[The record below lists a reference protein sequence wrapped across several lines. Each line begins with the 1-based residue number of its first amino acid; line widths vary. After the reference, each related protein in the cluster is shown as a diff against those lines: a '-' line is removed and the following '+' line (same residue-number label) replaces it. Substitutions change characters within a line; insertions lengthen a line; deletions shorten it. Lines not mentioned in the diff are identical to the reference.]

1 MAKRKNKNKRRN
13 NQNRNNQNQQRRTK
27 RRKFERFWVEDC
39 TELKPPEGQEP
50 DLLVTISRV
59 ELHDDHTHK
68 AKTDKIDL
76 KIGASEKGNNKPG
89 ENVTGLDAARGSV
102 IRTQIDQD
110 DGVKL
115 VDSTKAEITASTGDS
130 ESGKPVEPSSLI
142 DSSIEAQLDQ
152 RDGAKPVDSS
162 KTETTQSNDPKSGE
176 PTTAHQSK
184 GDAMPS
190 DAKHD
195 EDLAIDR
202 SFVSVIRAPSAK
214 GPMKKFNHQN
224 FKPLPNGDCG
234 DGVVN
239 PHDKSEVPDKYW
251 AQRKRFFSRFDEGVS
266 LDKEG
271 WYSITPEKIA
281 NHIAERVVEG
291 ETKGM
296 VVLDAF
302 CGCGGNA
309 IAFAQRQ
316 EVSLVVA
323 IDSDRHKLQ
332 LAATNAS
339 VYGIAKEKLL
349 LIHGNA
355 CEALQSYKNGKR
367 ETSEKEQGNVDRVEG
382 FQIGGMEL
390 LPDRMHAVFLS
401 PPWGGM
407 DYAESGKRNYHVET
421 CIEVQAFPDGTWN
434 GEEILQASAAATSGP
449 VVYFLPR
456 NINGVSLGRSALKS
470 KYKTLEI
477 EQNILNNKLKT
488 VTAYLGMPC

>member
-1 MAKRKNKNKRRN
+1 MAKRKNKGRN
-13 NQNRNNQNQQRRTK
+13 NQNRNNQNQQRRKK

-76 KIGASEKGNNKPG
+76 KKGAAEKSNKPE
-89 ENVTGLDAARGSV
+89 ENVVDLDAARDSV
-102 IRTQIDQD
+102 IKTQIDQD
-110 DGVKL
+110 DGAKL
-115 VDSTKAEITASTGDS
+115 VDNAKAEITASNGDS

-142 DSSIEAQLDQ
+142 DSSVEAQLDQ
-152 RDGAKPVDSS
+152 RGGSKPVDSS
-162 KTETTQSNDPKSGE
+162 KAETTQTNDQGE
-176 PTTAHQSK
+176 PITHQSK
-184 GDAMPS
+184 GDETA
-190 DAKHD
+190 DAKHG
-195 EDLAIDR
+195 EHFAIDT
-202 SFVSVIRAPSAK
+202 SFVSVMRDPSAK
-214 GPMKKFNHQN
+214 GPMKKFQHQN
-224 FKPLPNGDCG
+224 FNPLPNGDCG

-251 AQRKRFFSRFDEGVS
+251 AQRKRFFSRFDDGVS

-281 NHIAERVVEG
+281 NHIAERLVEG
-291 ETKGM
+291 GTKGM

-339 VYGIAKEKLL
+339 VYGIAKDKLL

-367 ETSEKEQGNVDRVEG
+367 EASGKEQGNVDRVDG

-390 LPDRMHAVFLS
+390 LPDLMHAVFLS

-434 GEEILQASAAATSGP
+434 GEEILQASAIATSGP

-470 KYKTLEI
+470 KYKALEI